1 MIGTRS
7 AAVVA
12 AIVAMAF
19 LGCAGRDID
28 KLCPIAE
35 AVKNDESLS
44 PELKHAV
51 FVRRGKG
58 EVSSTAAKNVLDPLG
73 AVSATTQSSSGASL
87 APAMAAIG
95 PMART
100 TALTVRGEAC
110 SNCSVIS
117 MLAPTSSGA

>member
-35 AVKNDESLS
+35 AVKNDESLP

-51 FVRRGKG
+51 FVRRGKS
-58 EVSSTAAKNVLDPLG
+58 EVSSTAAKNVLDALG
-73 AVSATTQSSSGASL
+73 AVSATDRVKIMKQGALECGRESWSCPAYEAIAAQ
-87 APAMAAIG
+87 AP
-95 PMART
+95 
-100 TALTVRGEAC
+100 
-110 SNCSVIS
+110 
-117 MLAPTSSGA
+117 